1 MASITHCG
9 MYGGGGHQ
17 CHGCAIGQHKVNAGG
32 GELACGVEQLKCPR
46 EWGVQEGGVDIQ
58 PGAAWTKEMRK
69 ERTDRPTGARGAEE
83 VALREEGAIEV
94 SHEQGGYLHV
104 EGMQVFPHE
113 LLPLLALRTV
123 SLRFKRGIDGGEQQ
137 TVR

>member
-1 MASITHCG
+1 MPWLRDWPAQGQCG
-9 MYGGGGHQ
+9 RRRACLWCRAAEMSTGE
-17 CHGCAIGQHKVNAGG
+17 GCT
-32 GELACGVEQLKCPR
+32 R
-46 EWGVQEGGVDIQ
+46 GGVDIQ